1 MFFSHPIFWLAVA
14 LFFLFRFQRRQMRRR
29 WAMGGPF
36 DYGPPF
42 GWGPWGRIA
51 HNARWAH
58 QQEQQLQQQQ
68 WAQQRPQAPAAPQ
81 TLAQPD
87 RTLVESLESRIA
99 ELETR
104 LEFAERLMANK
115 KE

>member
-1 MFFSHPIFWLAVA
+1 MFRFHPMFWLIVA
-14 LFFLFRFQRRQMRRR
+14 LVWLFASNRRRWMRRR
-29 WAMGGPF
+29 AMAF
-36 DYGPPF
+36 AHYGPAGWGPS
-42 GWGPWGRIA
+42 GWGPWGPRGDVRDA
-51 HNARWAH
+51 
-58 QQEQQLQQQQ
+58 E
-68 WAQQRPQAPAAPQ
+68 WAQQSQAPAAPQ

-104 LEFAERLMANK
+104 LEFTERLMAK

>member
-1 MFFSHPIFWLAVA
+1 MFRFHPIFWLAVA

-36 DYGPPF
+36 GYGPF
-42 GWGPWGRIA
+42 AWGPWGRAA
-51 HNARWAH
+51 HNAKYS
-58 QQEQQLQQQQ
+58 QQ
-68 WAQQRPQAPAAPQ
+68 WAGQQHQQPQMPATPQ
-81 TLAQPD
+81 PLAQPD

-104 LEFAERLMANK
+104 LEFTERLMANK

>member
-1 MFFSHPIFWLAVA
+1 MFRFHPLFWLAVA
-14 LFFLFRFQRRQMRRR
+14 LFFLFRSQRRFMRRR
-29 WAMGGPF
+29 WAMSGAMSNTMGGPMG
-36 DYGPPF
+36 YGAW
-42 GWGPWGRIA
+42 GWGPWAG
-51 HNARWAH
+51 ARSA
-58 QQEQQLQQQQ
+58 Q
-68 WAQQRPQAPAAPQ
+68 WAPQSQVAAAPQ
-81 TLAQPD
+81 PLAQPD

>member
-1 MFFSHPIFWLAVA
+1 MFRFHPMFWLIVA
-14 LFFLFRFQRRQMRRR
+14 LVWMFASNRRRWMRRR
-29 WAMGGPF
+29 AMAF
-36 DYGPPF
+36 AHYGPMGWAPF
-42 GWGPWGRIA
+42 WGPRGDVRDA
-51 HNARWAH
+51 D
-58 QQEQQLQQQQ
+58 
-68 WAQQRPQAPAAPQ
+68 WAQQPHPPAAPQ

-104 LEFAERLMANK
+104 LEFAERLMAK

>member
-14 LFFLFRFQRRQMRRR
+14 LFFLFRMQRRQMRRR

-51 HNARWAH
+51 HNARWAQ
-58 QQEQQLQQQQ
+58 QQEWAQQQQ
-68 WAQQRPQAPAAPQ
+68 PPQAPAAPQ

-99 ELETR
+99 ELESR

>member
-1 MFFSHPIFWLAVA
+1 MFRFHPLFWLAVG
-14 LFFLFRFQRRQMRRR
+14 LFFLFRSQRRFMRRR
-29 WAMGGPF
+29 WVMSNAMSGPMGGPMG
-36 DYGPPF
+36 Y
-42 GWGPWGRIA
+42 GPWGWGGTRSA
-51 HNARWAH
+51 
-58 QQEQQLQQQQ
+58 Q
-68 WAQQRPQAPAAPQ
+68 WAPQSQVPVAPQ
-81 TLAQPD
+81 PLAQPD

>member
-1 MFFSHPIFWLAVA
+1 MFRFHPIFWLAVA
-14 LFFLFRFQRRQMRRR
+14 LFFLFRMQRRHMRRR
-29 WAMGGPF
+29 WAMGGPMG
-36 DYGPPF
+36 YAPF
-42 GWGPWGRIA
+42 GWGPWGDAR
-51 HNARWAH
+51 NA
-58 QQEQQLQQQQ
+58 Q
-68 WAQQRPQAPAAPQ
+68 WAQQHPQVPATPQ
-81 TLAQPD
+81 PLAQPD